1 MARKKAAVA
10 QAVKSN
16 ATIHDYDVIIKPV
29 ITEKSMLL
37 MQNENKVTLEV
48 QKDANKIEIKKA
60 VEEIFGPKVYVEKVT
75 TMRVLG
81 KVKRMGANS
90 GKRPDWKKA
99 IVKLTADSKTIEF
112 FDGLM

>member
-1 MARKKAAVA
+1 MM
-10 QAVKSN
+10 S
-16 ATIHDYDVIIKPV
+16 YEIIKKPI
-29 ITEKSMLL
+29 ITENSMDQ
-37 MQNENKVTLEV
+37 MAERKYTFEV
-48 QKDANKIEIKKA
+48 AKEANKIEIKKA
-60 VEEIFGPKVYVEKVT
+60 IEEVFGVKVEKVT

-99 IVKLTADSKTIEF
+99 IVKLTENSKTIEF

>member
-1 MARKKAAVA
+1 MM
-10 QAVKSN
+10 S
-16 ATIHDYDVIIKPV
+16 YEIIKKPI
-29 ITEKSMLL
+29 ITENSMDQ
-37 MQNENKVTLEV
+37 MADKKYTFEV
-48 QKDANKIEIKKA
+48 AKDANKIEIKKA
-60 VEEIFGPKVYVEKVT
+60 VEEIFGVKVEKVT

-99 IVKLTADSKTIEF
+99 IVKLTESSKTIEF

>member
-1 MARKKAAVA
+1 MMT
-10 QAVKSN
+10 S
-16 ATIHDYDVIIKPV
+16 YEIIKKPI
-29 ITEKSMLL
+29 ITENSMNQ
-37 MQNENKVTLEV
+37 MADKKYTFEV
-48 QKDANKIEIKKA
+48 AKDANKIEIKNA
-60 VEEIFGPKVYVEKVT
+60 VEEIFGVTVEKVT

-99 IVKLTADSKTIEF
+99 IVKLTESSKTIEF

>member
-1 MARKKAAVA
+1 MM
-10 QAVKSN
+10 S
-16 ATIHDYDVIIKPV
+16 YEIIKKPV
-29 ITEKSMLL
+29 ITENSMDQ
-37 MQNENKVTLEV
+37 MADRKYTFEV
-48 QKDANKIEIKKA
+48 DKNANKIEIKKA
-60 VEEIFGPKVYVEKVT
+60 IEEIFGPKVYVEKVT

-99 IVKLTADSKTIEF
+99 IVKLTEDSKTIEF

>member
-1 MARKKAAVA
+1 MM
-10 QAVKSN
+10 S
-16 ATIHDYDVIIKPV
+16 YEIIKKPV
-29 ITEKSMLL
+29 ITENSMDQ
-37 MQNENKVTLEV
+37 MADRKYTFEV
-48 QKDANKIEIKKA
+48 AKDANKIELKKA
-60 VEEIFGPKVYVEKVT
+60 VEEVFGVKVEKVT

>member
-1 MARKKAAVA
+1 MMT
-10 QAVKSN
+10 S
-16 ATIHDYDVIIKPV
+16 YEIIKKPI
-29 ITEKSMLL
+29 ITENSMDQ
-37 MQNENKVTLEV
+37 MADRKYTFEVAKEANKV
-48 QKDANKIEIKKA
+48 EIKKA
-60 VEEIFGPKVYVEKVT
+60 VEEIFGVKVEKVT

-99 IVKLTADSKTIEF
+99 VVKLTENSKTIEF